1 MDGPCLNL
9 LLLSASP
16 PTFSPPG
23 LTWTVKREPDTARK
37 DGGAT
42 WTSRGAE
49 PALPDIGTERLQA
62 DKKFQIT
69 VLRCLPWVSIIKLT
83 SD

>member
-1 MDGPCLNL
+1 MN
-9 LLLSASP
+9 
-16 PTFSPPG
+16 
-23 LTWTVKREPDTARK
+23 KENYTARK
-37 DGGAT
+37 DGGVT

-49 PALPDIGTERLQA
+49 PPLPDIGKERLQV